1 MNATLQRSTFSFFLI
16 AAAACSI
23 QSVQAQNQPS
33 NIELAQAEVGMFL
46 DSKGRQV
53 FYDVRTDK
61 ILRIVET
68 PQQRNNG
75 VRVTP
80 PPAPPAN
87 RVTAPK
93 IVKRSPLK
101 APQNQTI
108 EPNINEPL
116 TAPNVAAPP
125 DSTQTALLPRPET
138 PAKTSLKNVALLQVL
153 LDRIGISPGVIDGQA
168 GSNVRKALASARA
181 KTGRDYSILSEE
193 QLREEL
199 ATNGGPAFK
208 SYIIGSGDV
217 AGPFIAAIP
226 VDYAQKAQLPAMS
239 YTSVAEMLAERF
251 HMDEDYLR
259 KLNPGANF
267 SQVGVEIRVAN
278 PGKTKKGEV
287 VRIEADKAAEQ
298 VRAYDDL
305 GNLVAAYPS
314 TIGSAATPS
323 PSGVVTI
330 ERIAINPNYTYNPK
344 INFTQGN
351 NKSILTIPPGPNGPV
366 GSVWMALSKPTYGIH
381 GTPAPARIG
390 KTNSHGCIRLTNWDA
405 KELAGMVSK
414 GVSVEFLE

>member
-1 MNATLQRSTFSFFLI
+1 VNAALQRSIFSFSLI
-16 AAAACSI
+16 TATLFGAHNATA
-23 QSVQAQNQPS
+23 QSQLPS
-33 NIELAQAEVGMFL
+33 MQLAQAEIGMFL
-46 DSKGRQV
+46 DSRGRQV

-87 RVTAPK
+87 RVPAPK
-93 IVKRSPLK
+93 SVKRAPLAK
-101 APQNQTI
+101 PQNHPQAPGSA
-108 EPNINEPL
+108 EPNSVVP
-116 TAPNVAAPP
+116 PNT
-125 DSTQTALLPRPET
+125 TQTALLPRPDI
-138 PAKTSLKNVALLQVL
+138 PAKTTLKNVALLQIL
-153 LDRIGISPGVIDGQA
+153 LDRMGISPGVIDGQA
-168 GSNVRKALASARA
+168 GSNVRKALAAAQS
-181 KTGRDYSILSEE
+181 KTGRDLTLLTEE
-193 QLREEL
+193 QLRAEL
-199 ATNGGPAFK
+199 ASNGGPGFK
-208 SYIIGSGDV
+208 TYTIQPDDV
-217 AGPFIAAIP
+217 SGPFVTAIP
-226 VDYAQKAQLPAMS
+226 VDYAEKAKLPAMS
-239 YTSVAEMLAERF
+239 YVSVAEMLAERF

-259 KLNPGANF
+259 QLNPGVNF
-267 SQVGVEIRVAN
+267 SQTGTEIRVAN
-278 PGKTKKGEV
+278 PGFDKNDVV

-298 VRAYDDL
+298 VRAYDDR

-323 PSGVVTI
+323 PSGTVTI

-344 INFTQGN
+344 INFTQGE

-405 KELAGMVSK
+405 EELAGMVSK